1 MGQFDPLFRPLKIK
15 HLTIR
20 NRIVSTSH
28 SEVYGENG
36 MPTERFRA
44 YHAEK
49 AKGGIGMTMCGGSS
63 SVSIDSPTSWWNSL
77 DVATDRI
84 IPHFQKLSEAVHA
97 HGAAIMIQLTHMGRR
112 SRSDG
117 QNWPN
122 LVSPSGLREQVH
134 RANCKIIEVEDIERI
149 IRDFGQAVRR
159 VREGGLDGAELSA
172 AHQHLIDQ
180 FWSPLTNRRTD
191 GYGGSFENR
200 MRFGIEVLEE
210 IRRVVGDD
218 FVVGMRMC
226 GDEFHDEAM
235 NQEEMIRIAKYYAE
249 SGLID
254 FVNVMGSGADSYA
267 LSANL
272 VPGMAYPPQP
282 FLYLA
287 SSIKAEIDLPVIHA
301 QNIKDP
307 VSAARIIEE
316 GHVDLVGMTR
326 AHIADPH
333 LVNKIREDKVDQ
345 IRQCVGANY
354 CINRMYTG
362 LDVACVQNAATG
374 REQTMPHKI
383 AKAERRRRVAI
394 VGGGPGGMEA
404 ARMCAERG
412 HEVILFEKT
421 DALGGQIKLA
431 AKAPARDQIA
441 GITRWLSM
449 ELQRL
454 RVDIRLNSEADA
466 LVVRALEPEFVVI
479 ATGGEP
485 DLGEYTS
492 GHAAEGVAVSTHD
505 ILSGRVKPAKN
516 VLLFDVTGAYPAA
529 TCADFLASRE
539 SLVEIVSP
547 DASIGEELG
556 GTIRPLYYRRLCEK
570 DVILTPNFSLKD
582 VYREDEKL
590 VAVLVH
596 EYTNQEE
603 ERVVDQIVVENGV
616 RPDERLYYALKDYSK
631 NRGQIDLEA
640 LFAARPQ
647 PAPEFDG
654 EFLLYRV
661 GDCVSA
667 RDIHAAIYDSLRLCK
682 DL

>member
-1 MGQFDPLFRPLKIK
+1 MGQFDALFRPLKIK

-77 DVATDRI
+77 NVADDRI

-117 QNWPN
+117 QHWPN
-122 LVSPSGLREQVH
+122 LLSPSGLREQVH

-149 IRDFGQAVRR
+149 VRDFGQAVRR
-159 VREGGLDGAELSA
+159 VKEGGLDGAELSA
-172 AHQHLIDQ
+172 AHQQLIDQ
-180 FWSPLTNRRTD
+180 FWSPLTNQRTD
-191 GYGGSFENR
+191 GYGGTFENR
-200 MRFGIEVLEE
+200 MRFGIEVLGE

-218 FVVGMRMC
+218 FIVGMRMC
-226 GDEFHDEAM
+226 GDEFHDGAM
-235 NQEEMIRIAKYYAE
+235 DNQEMIRIAKYYAE

-254 FVNVMGSGADSYA
+254 FVNVMGSGADTYA

-272 VPGMAYPPQP
+272 VPSMAYPPQP

-287 SSIKAEIDLPVIHA
+287 ASIKAEIDLPVIHA

-307 VSAARIIEE
+307 ISAARIIEE
-316 GHVDLVGMTR
+316 GQVDLVGMTR

-354 CINRMYTG
+354 CINRMYSG

-374 REQTMPHKI
+374 REQTMPHRI
-383 AKAERRRRVAI
+383 RRSEQRRRIVV

-404 ARMCAERG
+404 ARVCAERG
-412 HEVILFEKT
+412 HEVILFEKN
-421 DALGGQIKLA
+421 DACGGQINLA

-441 GITRWLSM
+441 GITRWLTM
-449 ELQRL
+449 ELSRL
-454 RVDIRLNSEADA
+454 RVDVRLNHEADA
-466 LVVRALEPEFVVI
+466 TTVRGLDPSVVI
-479 ATGGEP
+479 VATGGEP
-485 DLGEYTS
+485 NLSEFPAWHAGE
-492 GHAAEGVAVSTHD
+492 GLVVSTHD
-505 ILSGRVKPAKN
+505 ILAGRIKPAKN
-516 VLLFDVTGAYPAA
+516 VLVVDVHGGYPGA
-529 TCADFLASRE
+529 TCADFLAHRDV
-539 SLVEIVSP
+539 LVEIVSP
-547 DASIGEELG
+547 DASFGEELG
-556 GTIRPLYYRRLCEK
+556 GTVRPVYLRRLYEK
-570 DVILTPNFSLKD
+570 DVVLTPNFSLKD
-582 VYREDEKL
+582 VYREEEKL
-590 VAVLVH
+590 VAVLAN
-596 EYTNQEE
+596 EYTGAEE

-616 RPDERLYYALKDYSK
+616 RPDVRLYYALKDYSR
-631 NRGQIDLEA
+631 NRGQLDLKA
-640 LFAARPQ
+640 LFAANSQ

-654 EFLLYRV
+654 EFLMYRV

-682 DL
+682 DF